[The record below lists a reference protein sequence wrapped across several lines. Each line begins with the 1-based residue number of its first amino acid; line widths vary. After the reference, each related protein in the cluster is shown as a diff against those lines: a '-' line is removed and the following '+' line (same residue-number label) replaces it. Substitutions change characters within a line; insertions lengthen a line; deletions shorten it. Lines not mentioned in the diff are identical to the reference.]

1 MTTFNL
7 QDISASLSTDVK
19 GSGVSFIGQALKW
32 ENEEQVKP
40 LIEAI
45 NNCKHL
51 KYLELEGNT
60 LGVEAAKHIG
70 EALKKHPELQRALW
84 KDLFTGRM
92 KTEIPIA
99 LKSLGNGMITAGA
112 HLTCLDC
119 SDNALGPNG
128 MTGLVDLLKSSTCYS
143 LEELKLNN
151 CGLGIQG
158 GKMLAA
164 ALLECHKKGSAAGT
178 PLRLKVFI
186 AGRNRLENEGAK
198 ALAEVFKTV
207 KTLEEIAMP
216 QNGIYHVGISALSE
230 AFKENTNI
238 KILNLNDN
246 TIGPKGAE
254 ALAEAFYHMQ
264 KLQEINFGD
273 CLLKTKG
280 ALAIADAIQDQHL
293 ELETLNFGFNEI
305 RADGGFCIAASM
317 ENKRLLKSLD
327 INGNMFGQEGR
338 EQIIDMM
345 DKYGLSDCLVEM
357 EEDDSDDGEEE
368 ESGSG
373 EESYEEEEETED
385 GETQDEEEIVFVPDL
400 SAVNTSLNIFSGSAL
415 DSTADVSRISLG
427 GDDTDAT
434 DNPVEAFCNAQY
446 PSEAMFHAISDKDK
460 TKALREY
467 LKTISDE
474 NYLVYLVFTI
484 LKCAELSEKSKEAL
498 EVTTELFKDAYDH
511 AQKKDRLQSIRNFFA
526 IQMGLLKCEDKKFK
540 PRYNVQGCRHA
551 LKSVLTQNI
560 VPADE
565 KNIFEFL
572 LEQQAKAQ

>member
-1 MTTFNL
+1 M
-7 QDISASLSTDVK
+7 
-19 GSGVSFIGQALKW
+19 
-32 ENEEQVKP
+32 
-40 LIEAI
+40 
-45 NNCKHL
+45 
-51 KYLELEGNT
+51 
-60 LGVEAAKHIG
+60 GVEAAKHIG
-70 EALKKHPELQRALW
+70 EALKKHPELHKALL

-99 LKSLGNGMITAGA
+99 LKSLGEGMTAAGA

-128 MTGLVDLLKSSTCYS
+128 MTGLVDLLKSNTCYS

-158 GKMLAA
+158 GKMLAS
-164 ALLECHKKGSAAGT
+164 ALLECHKQGSAVGT

-230 AFKENTNI
+230 AFKENPNI
-238 KILNLNDN
+238 EILNLNDN

-280 ALAIADAIQDQHL
+280 ALAIADAIQDEHQ

-305 RADGGFCIAASM
+305 KADGGFCIAAAM

-338 EQIIDMM
+338 EQIID
-345 DKYGLSDCLVEM
+345 
-357 EEDDSDDGEEE
+357 
-368 ESGSG
+368 
-373 EESYEEEEETED
+373 
-385 GETQDEEEIVFVPDL
+385 
-400 SAVNTSLNIFSGSAL
+400 
-415 DSTADVSRISLG
+415 
-427 GDDTDAT
+427 
-434 DNPVEAFCNAQY
+434 
-446 PSEAMFHAISDKDK
+446 
-460 TKALREY
+460 
-467 LKTISDE
+467 
-474 NYLVYLVFTI
+474 
-484 LKCAELSEKSKEAL
+484 SK
-498 EVTTELFKDAYDH
+498 
-511 AQKKDRLQSIRNFFA
+511 
-526 IQMGLLKCEDKKFK
+526 
-540 PRYNVQGCRHA
+540 
-551 LKSVLTQNI
+551 
-560 VPADE
+560 
-565 KNIFEFL
+565 
-572 LEQQAKAQ
+572 